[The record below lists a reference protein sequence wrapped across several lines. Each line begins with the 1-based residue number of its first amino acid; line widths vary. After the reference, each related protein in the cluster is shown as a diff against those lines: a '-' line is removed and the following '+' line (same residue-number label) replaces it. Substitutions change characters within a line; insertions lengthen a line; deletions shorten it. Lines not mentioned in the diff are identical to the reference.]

1 MLKNTASN
9 PETLAKI
16 ACTAA
21 GALWGLYWIPLR
33 AVNEAGIRGSWATAL
48 FYLAP
53 FVIMLPFGLLRWRR
67 ILTAGWPLQ
76 CIGITAALALVF
88 YSNAFLY
95 TDVIRAVLLYYLTP
109 IWSALL
115 ARVWL
120 KEAITQERII
130 AIGLGVAGLYIIL
143 NSGSGFPAPQNAGDW
158 MGLISG
164 LIWALTANVMR
175 RESRQYTFDVL
186 LMWFFWASVFALVV
200 ALMPVLDRPAVPQT
214 RSIINVLP
222 WFIPVVLL
230 MIIPGFYAITWG
242 VPLLNPGTVGILFM
256 TEISTG
262 AFSAA
267 VLTDEPFGT
276 REIVGVGLITAAGL
290 TETVVPRFRQMIRS
304 SLGGG
309 TPPP

>member
-1 MLKNTASN
+1 MLKNAGSN
-9 PETLAKI
+9 PESLAKI
-16 ACTAA
+16 ACTTA

-48 FYLAP
+48 FYLIP
-53 FVIMLPFGLLRWRR
+53 FVILLPIGLLRWRH
-67 ILTAGWPLQ
+67 ILNAGWPLQ
-76 CIGITAALALVF
+76 WIGITAALALVF

-120 KEAITQERII
+120 KEAITQERTI
-130 AIGLGVAGLYIIL
+130 AIGLGIAGLFVIL
-143 NSGSGFPAPQNAGDW
+143 YSGGEFPAPRNAGDW

-175 RESRQYTFDVL
+175 HESRQYTFDVL
-186 LMWFFWASVFALVV
+186 LMWFFWASVFAVVV
-200 ALMPVLDRPAVPQT
+200 ALMPVLDHPAVPEVGP
-214 RSIINVLP
+214 IMDVLP

-242 VPLLNPGTVGILFM
+242 VPLLNPGTVGVLFM

-262 AFSAA
+262 AISAA
-267 VLTDEPFGT
+267 VLTDEPFGR

-290 TETVVPRFRQMIRS
+290 TETLAPRFRRIIRNCLKKGS
-304 SLGGG
+304 RV
-309 TPPP
+309 P